1 MFQQSGSLLID
12 CWKLLEIDVKKAS
25 NILCMYLF
33 IYLFIFSSL
42 CRSILVFVEVVFLLL
57 SGRGNVCL
65 HQLIV
70 KSLFFCGFVFLG
82 SK

>member
-1 MFQQSGSLLID
+1 MFQQSESLLID

-42 CRSILVFVEVVFLLL
+42 CRSIFLLL

-82 SK
+82 GNLVNS

>member
-12 CWKLLEIDVKKAS
+12 CWKLLEIDFKKAS
-25 NILCMYLF
+25 NILCMDLF

-42 CRSILVFVEVVFLLL
+42 CRCILVFVEVVFLLL

-65 HQLIV
+65 HQLM